1 MSDEDNYLDDDVDME
16 LKRIIAKEEEIKKV
30 QKFLDDLTTKLV
42 IKIIF

>member
-30 QKFLDDLTTKLV
+30 QKFFED
-42 IKIIF
+42 

>member
-30 QKFLDDLTTKLV
+30 RKFSKIKLLNL
-42 IKIIF
+42 